1 MERNRFIHYGSV
13 LLAIAAVCA
22 GLLAGVNGMTRGVI
36 AANKVKAENAA
47 RTAVVPLAKSFDEAK
62 AITSE
67 DLKFI
72 PGLDEN
78 GNVVGYVVVVSQG
91 GYAANIDFSLGIDV
105 NGKIT
110 GLSVMNHQ
118 ETPGLGAKISGE
130 EWQKHWIGK
139 DKSYQFTKAA
149 DAFAGASVSPLAVY
163 AGIQRALTAFENGV
177 SK

>member
-62 AITSE
+62 AVTSE

-163 AGIQRALTAFENGV
+163 TGIQRALTAFENGV